1 MAQAEG
7 ASPKAQLDALEC
19 DPRDELALSMARL
32 FRAITTRNP

>member
-7 ASPKAQLDALEC
+7 ASPAAQLTALEC

-32 FRAITTRNP
+32 FRHITARNP